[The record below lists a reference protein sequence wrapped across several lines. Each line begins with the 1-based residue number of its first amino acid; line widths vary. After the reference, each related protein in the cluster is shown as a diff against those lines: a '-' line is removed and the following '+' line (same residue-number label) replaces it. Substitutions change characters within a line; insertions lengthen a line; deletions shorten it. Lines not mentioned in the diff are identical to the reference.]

1 MKASVIAAIVIV
13 VAVAAAGGAYLATSR
28 SQGSV
33 YVYIS
38 DPGRAGNATASGI
51 YLTVT
56 SIMVHSA
63 STGRWVI
70 ITNRTITVLLS
81 GVPQEVAQAGLPP
94 GVYNEVRLYV
104 SSVTVQVGSIN
115 VSAKLPSNALKIPIV
130 NGGLNVTAGR
140 RAYLVISMGPHVTQA
155 AGGYIVSPV
164 AVAYAYYAPPNAT
177 INTTTA

>member
-1 MKASVIAAIVIV
+1 MRASAIAAIVIV
-13 VAVAAAGGAYLATSR
+13 IIAVAAGGAYLAVSR

-38 DPGRAGNATASGI
+38 DPGRGGNVTTTGI

-63 STGRWVI
+63 STGKWLT

-81 GVPQEVAQAGLPP
+81 SVPQAVAQANLPP

-104 SSVTVQVGSIN
+104 SSVTVQLGSVN

-164 AVAYAYYAPPNAT
+164 AVAYAYYAPPNT
-177 INTTTA
+177 TTNTTA